1 MKTIFKFILLLLVA
15 VLNGAC
21 SIKTSQEPAEEMY
34 VFLCLGQSNMEGHA
48 RVEPIDTVDVS
59 ERLLVMQAVDCPE
72 RNYERGKWR
81 KAVPPMVRCYTGLS
95 PADYFG
101 RTLVDSLP
109 QNVKVG
115 IVNVAVGG
123 SRIELFDKDS
133 CQAYVE
139 AAPKWLRNLTKDYD
153 DEPYARLIEMAK
165 NAQREGGIIKGILLH
180 QGESNIGETDWPV
193 KVKKVYDSILA
204 DLDLQPNIVTG
215 VGGVEVGEGENG
227 ICA

>member
-1 MKTIFKFILLLLVA
+1 M
-15 VLNGAC
+15 G
-21 SIKTSQEPAEEMY
+21 
-34 VFLCLGQSNMEGHA
+34 GHA
-48 RVEPIDTVDVS
+48 RVEDIETVGVS
-59 ERLLVMQAVDCPE
+59 KRVLVMQEVDCPE

-165 NAQREGGIIKGILLH
+165 HAQREVGIIKGILLH
-180 QGESNIGETDWPV
+180 QGESTIG
-193 KVKKVYDSILA
+193 
-204 DLDLQPNIVTG
+204 
-215 VGGVEVGEGENG
+215 
-227 ICA
+227 